1 MITINFSYQLY
12 ILTEACISNLIPF
25 VVYIYN
31 VTFNIVLCIIELGL
45 FRLVLEIPVVLHKI
59 LNTITGKEFS
69 SINEKDT
76 NNG

>member
-1 MITINFSYQLY
+1 MISINFSYQLY
-12 ILTEACISNLIPF
+12 VLTEAYIGNLIPF

-31 VTFNIVLCIIELGL
+31 ATFDIILCIIELGL

-59 LNTITGKEFS
+59 LNAITSKEFS
-69 SINEKDT
+69 SINEKDI